1 MAKARM
7 ISRSISTSRKLAR
20 VDDRAA
26 LLFTWIQPHTD
37 DYGRMEGDAM
47 TVRAKVCPMRPYT
60 DEDVEAS
67 LKTLQ
72 KAGLVLRYEVE
83 GEQYVQVCGFEEHQT
98 FKSDRPR
105 KSEYPEPPNGLVCT
119 LEPTGNQTEPKGAK
133 RPRKLSQVKLSK
145 GNKNTAQSAG
155 DGVGALINKAIE
167 GFKDVN
173 PSYARLYARK
183 PQRAAIERLL
193 KVHGLEKI
201 QGIIAFLPK
210 SNATKY
216 APTITTP
223 IELEDRLGKLLA
235 WAQKQKD
242 TSGKGKEIIL

>member
-60 DEDVEAS
+60 DDDVEAS
-67 LKTLQ
+67 LEVLNKI
-72 KAGLVLRYEVE
+72 GLILRYKVD

-98 FKSDRPR
+98 FKTDRPR
-105 KSEYPEPPNGLVCT
+105 KSEYPAPPEGMVCQLEPLGNQNI
-119 LEPTGNQTEPKGAK
+119 PTGNK
-133 RPRKLSQVKLSK
+133 RPRKLSQVKVSK
-145 GNKNTAQSAG
+145 GKPITAQSAVG
-155 DGVGALINKAIE
+155 EGALINKVME
-167 GFKDVN
+167 GFKVVN
-173 PSYARLYARK
+173 PSYSRLYAQK
-183 PQRAAIERLL
+183 PQRAALGRLI
-193 KVHGLEKI
+193 KQYGVEKLE
-201 QGIIAFLPK
+201 GMIAYLPT
-210 SNATKY
+210 SNAARY

-223 IELEDRLGKLLA
+223 YELEKNLGKLLA
-235 WAQKQKD
+235 WAQKEKAG
-242 TSGKGKEIIL
+242 SGKGKGIIV